1 MMAGIAGGA
10 RISERLISE
19 RLQESL
25 ARLRQDIDRVE
36 LWAGALEGFS
46 QPIPDYD
53 AARRYRLAPDKDA
66 SQEGGDTKSQASNPA
81 PKARE
86 TAAKSQA

>member
-1 MMAGIAGGA
+1 MAPGFAGGDK
-10 RISERLISE
+10 ISE

-25 ARLRQDIDRVE
+25 ARLREDIDRVE

-53 AARRYRLAPDKDA
+53 PSRRYRLGGDA
-66 SQEGGDTKSQASNPA
+66 QDSGDTKNQP
-81 PKARE
+81 
-86 TAAKSQA
+86 